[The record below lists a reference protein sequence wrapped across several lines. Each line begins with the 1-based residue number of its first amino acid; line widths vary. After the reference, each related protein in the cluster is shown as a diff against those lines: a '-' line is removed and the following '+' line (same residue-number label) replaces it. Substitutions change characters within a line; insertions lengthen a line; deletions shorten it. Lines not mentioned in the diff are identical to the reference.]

1 MPKGSSVTLHIC
13 ETYNL
18 SQANYDPVATTL
30 TFVRVISDPE
40 GMRRVAHDPDESY
53 GLCHRVIF
61 TTSLKSA
68 GRHTRVYLQLILSGV
83 TIDHGDAGITHKL
96 RSLQHF

>member
-1 MPKGSSVTLHIC
+1 M
-13 ETYNL
+13 
-18 SQANYDPVATTL
+18 TL

-53 GLCHRVIF
+53 VIF

-68 GRHTRVYLQLILSGV
+68 GRHTRVNLQLILYVV
-83 TIDHGDAGITHKL
+83 TIDHGDAGMKHKL
-96 RSLQHF
+96 SPLQHF